1 MKDLKLIERYLF
13 SLTVTFLFTNLIL
26 GLFAQ
31 TSLDLYVSV
40 FILEYF
46 VLTLLHPN
54 MNSRVQTFLNFLGI
68 GLFVVFVFIVATKI
82 LETLFGA
89 GLGLS

>member
-1 MKDLKLIERYLF
+1 M
-13 SLTVTFLFTNLIL
+13 TVTFLFTNLVL
-26 GLFAQ
+26 GVFGQ

-54 MNSRVQTFLNFLGI
+54 MNSKIQRFLNFLGV
-68 GLFVVFVFIVATKI
+68 GLFVVFVFIVAVKV

-89 GLGLS
+89 GLGVL

>member
-1 MKDLKLIERYLF
+1 M
-13 SLTVTFLFTNLIL
+13 TVTFLFTNLVL
-26 GLFAQ
+26 GVFGQ

-54 MNSRVQTFLNFLGI
+54 MNSRIQRFLNFLGV
-68 GLFVVFVFIVATKI
+68 GLFVVFVIIVAVKV

-89 GLGLS
+89 GLGVL

>member
-1 MKDLKLIERYLF
+1 M
-13 SLTVTFLFTNLIL
+13 TVTFLFTNLVL
-26 GLFAQ
+26 GVFGQ

-54 MNSRVQTFLNFLGI
+54 LNSRIQKFLNFLGV
-68 GLFVVFVFIVATKI
+68 GLFVVFVFIVAVKV

-89 GLGLS
+89 GLGLL

>member
-1 MKDLKLIERYLF
+1 M
-13 SLTVTFLFTNLIL
+13 TVTFLFTNLVL
-26 GLFAQ
+26 GVFGQ

-54 MNSRVQTFLNFLGI
+54 MNSRIQKFLNFLGV
-68 GLFVVFVFIVATKI
+68 GLFVVFVFIVAVKV

-89 GLGLS
+89 GLGLL

>member
-1 MKDLKLIERYLF
+1 VISLKLFERYLV
-13 SLTVTFLFTNLIL
+13 SLTITFLVTNLVL
-26 GLFAQ
+26 GVFGQ

-54 MNSRVQTFLNFLGI
+54 MNSRIQIFLNFLGV
-68 GLFVVFVFIVATKI
+68 GLFVVFVFIVAVKV

-89 GLGLS
+89 GLGLL

>member
-1 MKDLKLIERYLF
+1 
-13 SLTVTFLFTNLIL
+13 LFTNLVL
-26 GLFAQ
+26 GVFGQ

-54 MNSRVQTFLNFLGI
+54 LNSRIQKFLNFLGV
-68 GLFVVFVFIVATKI
+68 GLFVVFVFIVAVKV

-89 GLGLS
+89 GLGLL

>member
-1 MKDLKLIERYLF
+1 M
-13 SLTVTFLFTNLIL
+13 TVTFLFTNLVL
-26 GLFAQ
+26 GVFGQ

-40 FILEYF
+40 FVLEYF

-54 MNSRVQTFLNFLGI
+54 MNSRIQRFLNFLGV
-68 GLFVVFVFIVATKI
+68 GLFVVFVFIVAVKV

-89 GLGLS
+89 GLGVL